1 MKTMRFLP
9 AVLVAAILVFTLSC
23 QKEPDNALQPQEE
36 TPAVSLKSATPPF
49 NIEVILRGEEKAFG
63 HVKFR
68 QDLDLPKVVL
78 LGVWVRDLEPLH
90 SYYLQRAAN
99 AFNGDCPTTG
109 WLTLGEGPVATPFT
123 TDEDG
128 TAKVDFWRNVSGAV
142 GTVPGDHFDI
152 RFRVV
157 DAANMNV
164 AVLESSCYDYVIR

>member
-1 MKTMRFLP
+1 MKTIKLFP
-9 AVLVAAILVFTLSC
+9 VGLVVAILVFTLSC
-23 QKEPDNALQPQEE
+23 QKEPDFALQPQEE

-49 NIEVILRGEEKAFG
+49 NLEVILRGEGKAFG

-68 QDLDLPKVVL
+68 QDLDLPKTVL

-99 AFNGDCPTTG
+99 AFDGNCPTTG

-123 TDEDG
+123 TDNEG
-128 TAKVDFWRNVSGAV
+128 TAKADFWRNVSGAV
-142 GTVPGDHFDI
+142 GQVPGDHFDI

-157 DAANMNV
+157 DAADMNLV
-164 AVLESSCYDYVIR
+164 LLESSCYDYVIR

>member
-1 MKTMRFLP
+1 MKTIRFLP
-9 AVLVAAILVFTLSC
+9 AGLVVAILVFTLSC
-23 QKEPDNALQPQEE
+23 QKEPDNALQPKEE
-36 TPAVSLKSATPPF
+36 TPTVSLKSATPPF
-49 NIEVILRGEEKAFG
+49 NLEVILRGEGKAFG
-63 HVKFR
+63 HVEFR

-78 LGVWVRDLEPLH
+78 LGVWVRDLDPRH

-99 AFNGDCPTTG
+99 AFDGDCPTTG

-123 TDEDG
+123 PNAKG